1 MRGIAILVLAGGMLA
16 GCGKE
21 PTGLTTPTPQPGL
34 TPAGVAGADGS
45 TAGRPGAGLL
55 RRLPANLALTAT
67 QKQAIEGYVKSFQ
80 ESTKTDR
87 QALVALLKQAR
98 DARQAGA
105 TKDQLK
111 AILQQGKP
119 IRDRMQPAR
128 QQLQQQIEGV
138 LTADQKAWLAAN
150 APKPCDRSKLTP
162 LTDAQKTQIKALVT
176 AFRQAN
182 QADLETVRKA
192 LQEARDARKGGAS
205 QDQVKAILQG
215 VKPAADRLK
224 AARQTLST
232 DVQGVLTADQKAS
245 GCFERRLPGAG
256 GMGAR
261 LPLRQGARGA

>member
-1 MRGIAILVLAGGMLA
+1 VLA

-21 PTGLTTPTPQPGL
+21 PTGLATPTPQPGGAE
-34 TPAGVAGADGS
+34 TAGVAGANGS
-45 TAGRPGAGLL
+45 TAGRPDAGLL
-55 RRLPANLALTAT
+55 RRLPANLALTAA
-67 QKQAIEGYVKSFQ
+67 QKQAIQGYVKSFA
-80 ESTKTDR
+80 ESTKADR

-98 DARQAGA
+98 DARQGGA
-105 TKDQLK
+105 SKDQLK
-111 AILQQGKP
+111 AILEQGKP
-119 IRDRMQPAR
+119 IRQRMQPAR
-128 QQLQQQIEGV
+128 QQLRQQIEGV

-150 APKPCDRSKLTP
+150 APKPCDRSKATP

-192 LQEARDARKGGAS
+192 LQQARDARKGGAS
-205 QDQVKAILQG
+205 QDQVKAILQS

-224 AARQTLST
+224 AAGLTLRT

-256 GMGAR
+256 GLGAR
-261 LPLRQGARGA
+261 LRLRLGARAS